1 MAYGKKPDTNPL
13 TGRRLKPKVTTSKT
27 VGGRSKSTVM
37 SSKMRPGASS
47 KKFGRVSGTTNSLKA
62 GEEIG
67 KLGGAELGGGSL
79 GASR

>member
-13 TGRRLKPKVTTSKT
+13 TGRRVKPKTATSKT
-27 VGGRSKSTVM
+27 VGGRNKSTVM
-37 SSKMRPGASS
+37 STKMRPGASS
-47 KKFGRVSGTTNSLKA
+47 KFGRVSSTTSNLKA